1 MPALALGVLSMPLPA
16 ETQAAGK
23 VPRIGIVAFGSCAGS
38 AESAFAAGLRDLGYA
53 EGKNVVVECR
63 SAGERYER
71 LPEVAA
77 ELVRLRVDVIAA
89 LNHPSARAAH
99 GATRTIPIVMVAS
112 GDPVGSKFVA
122 SLNRP
127 GGNMTGLSYYA
138 TELTAKRLELLKE
151 LGPQIGRVAVLAN
164 PDVAYFPFL
173 DDTKRAAGALGVR
186 LQVLE
191 VSDPG
196 DLDRAFVAMA
206 RERADAL
213 FVLPDL
219 MFSRQSKQIADLA
232 LHHRLPMM
240 SWGGWFAERG
250 GLMAYSADYATL
262 SRRAAA
268 YAHKILT
275 GARPGD
281 LPVEQPTTFSLVINL
296 KTAKVLGLAIPSSL
310 LLRADRVIE

>member
-1 MPALALGVLSMPLPA
+1 MPALALGVLSPPPA
-16 ETQAAGK
+16 EAQAAGK

-38 AESAFAAGLRDLGYA
+38 AESAFAAGLRDLGYV

-63 SAGERYER
+63 SAGQRYER
-71 LPEVAA
+71 LPEAAA
-77 ELVRLRVDVIAA
+77 ELVRLRADVIVA
-89 LNHPSARAAH
+89 LNHPGARAAQE
-99 GATRTIPIVMVAS
+99 ATSTIPIVMVAS
-112 GDPVGSKFVA
+112 GDPVAAGFVA
-122 SLNRP
+122 SLSRP

-151 LGPQIGRVAVLAN
+151 MAPKIGRVAVLAN
-164 PDVAYFPFL
+164 PHVAYFPFL
-173 DDTKRAAGALGVR
+173 DDTKRAARALGLR
-186 LQVLE
+186 LQILE

-196 DLDRAFVAMA
+196 DLDRAFAAMA
-206 RERADAL
+206 GERADAL

-232 LHHRLPMM
+232 LRHRLPMM
-240 SWGGWFAERG
+240 SWGAWFAETG
-250 GLMAYSADYATL
+250 GLMTYSADYAKL

-275 GARPGD
+275 GTRPED

-296 KTAKVLGLAIPSSL
+296 KTAKALGLAIPPSL